1 VKRLQYF
8 TTIGFAFALGFLG
21 VQPALAQAPL
31 DTFYREW
38 VEYQD
43 GRISVAFEQTP
54 VPLALSAIQARTG
67 LQIIIPSAHDSKLLN
82 LRLSGL
88 ALEPAVRFLIASI
101 GFKSFALMY
110 DEKGRPERAVVLG
123 VTPEIR
129 RESSATAASVDSGG
143 AEPAAEP
150 LTAEEQAQLQKDLER
165 WNTLKKEDRS
175 RIEARLKELPASED
189 REQLINEYGRQLL
202 GIPKSESAR
211 R

>member
-1 VKRLQYF
+1 VKRLQNF
-8 TTIGFAFALGFLG
+8 SAISIALALGFLS
-21 VQPALAQAPL
+21 VQPALAQAPQ
-31 DTFYREW
+31 DSFYREW

-67 LQIIIPSAHDSKLLN
+67 LQIIIPPAQESKLVN

-129 RESSATAASVDSGG
+129 REASATTSSVEPGG
-143 AEPAAEP
+143 AKAAVEP
-150 LTAEEQAQLQKDLER
+150 LTAEERAQLQKELER
-165 WNTLKKEDRS
+165 WSELKKEDHS

-202 GIPKSESAR
+202 GIKSESTSR
-211 R
+211 

>member
-1 VKRLQYF
+1 
-8 TTIGFAFALGFLG
+8 
-21 VQPALAQAPL
+21 
-31 DTFYREW
+31 
-38 VEYQD
+38 
-43 GRISVAFEQTP
+43 
-54 VPLALSAIQARTG
+54 
-67 LQIIIPSAHDSKLLN
+67 
-82 LRLSGL
+82 LSGL

>member
-1 VKRLQYF
+1 VKRLQNF
-8 TTIGFAFALGFLG
+8 SAIGIALALGFLS
-21 VQPALAQAPL
+21 VQPALSQAPQ
-31 DTFYREW
+31 DSFYREW

-67 LQIIIPSAHDSKLLN
+67 LQIIIPPAHESKLLN

-123 VTPEIR
+123 VAPEIR
-129 RESSATAASVDSGG
+129 REASATASVESGG
-143 AEPAAEP
+143 AEP
-150 LTAEEQAQLQKDLER
+150 LTAEERAQLQEELQR

-202 GIPKSESAR
+202 GIKGESTSR
-211 R
+211 